1 MPSIAGL
8 QRNADLQAATLI
20 DLPDWS
26 RCRPAQWQASSGTVQ
41 VLELQAT
48 QQGAQDSLSEE
59 FYPVGAL
66 NTKRLEGSREDGPG
80 REGERGPG
88 GYHLPT

>member
-8 QRNADLQAATLI
+8 QRNADLQVATLI

-26 RCRPAQWQASSGTVQ
+26 RPAQWQASSGTVQ

-48 QQGAQDSLSEE
+48 QQWAQNSKSENYIQLVLLC
-59 FYPVGAL
+59 F
-66 NTKRLEGSREDGPG
+66 
-80 REGERGPG
+80 
-88 GYHLPT
+88 GYQET